1 MATAKESGK
10 SQRRLVL
17 STCYISIILIV
28 RTLCLYPPV
37 VLLDAVRNSVV
48 CVRAKVFV
56 VVVVLV
62 VAAVSFQ
69 RWIISGTTTDLVRT
83 RDWRTCGVEQ

>member
-1 MATAKESGK
+1 MATAKKSGK

-37 VLLDAVRNSVV
+37 VLLDAIRNSVM

-56 VVVVLV
+56 VVVVF
-62 VAAVSFQ
+62 SFQ

-83 RDWRTCGVEQ
+83 RDWKTCGVEQ